1 MFQSNY
7 NIVFDLLEPGEVMH
21 NFIII
26 LLIQQYNY
34 SKLQKIM
41 KPRYLKGVSY
51 DNSKVK
57 FVKSLKKKRWST
69 IPPITTKRSITSH
82 LMIIEL
88 KKDCDIYYM
97 LIGLFVVAFRLICES
112 LNTCLLGLEANFLI
126 IISLKI
132 NLFLPLPVYIYK
144 CR

>member
-57 FVKSLKKKRWST
+57 FVKS
-69 IPPITTKRSITSH
+69 
-82 LMIIEL
+82 
-88 KKDCDIYYM
+88 
-97 LIGLFVVAFRLICES
+97 F
-112 LNTCLLGLEANFLI
+112 
-126 IISLKI
+126 
-132 NLFLPLPVYIYK
+132 
-144 CR
+144 